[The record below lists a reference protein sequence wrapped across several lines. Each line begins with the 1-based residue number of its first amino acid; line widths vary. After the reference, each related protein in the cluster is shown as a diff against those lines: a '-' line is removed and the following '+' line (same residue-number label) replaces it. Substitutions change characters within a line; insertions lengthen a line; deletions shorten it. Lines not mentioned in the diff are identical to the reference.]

1 MQEVQGRKK
10 MAFPPKMAL
19 TGLGG
24 PPASPVI
31 PKAPI
36 KKVAK
41 KKPTNKA
48 NKFAKALTK
57 GAKSVVPDSEYY

>member
-1 MQEVQGRKK
+1 
-10 MAFPPKMAL
+10 MAFPPKMIL

-31 PKAPI
+31 PRTPAM
-36 KKVAK
+36 KVKK
-41 KKPTNKA
+41 KKPSNKA

-57 GAKSVVPDSEYY
+57 GASSAMPTRDSDSDYY